1 MPEPPVVGVDP
12 GRGKCGLAVVF
23 RSGEVADQCVV
34 PREKLVDTLLEMVQR
49 HQASAVVVGDRTGSS
64 DACREIAR
72 VLSCPV
78 VTAPEHETTLRARE
92 RFFRDHPPRG
102 WRALVPRGLLT
113 PPRPVDDYAAIL
125 LAEAWWNSRGLR
137 KDADR

>member
-23 RSGEVADQCVV
+23 RSGEVVEQCVV
-34 PREKLVDTLLEMVQR
+34 PREKLVDTLTDMVQR
-49 HQASAVVVGDRTGSS
+49 HQAAAVVVGDRTGSS

-72 VLSCPV
+72 VLACPV
-78 VTAPEHETTLRARE
+78 VTAPEHETTLRARD
-92 RFFRDHPPRG
+92 RFFRDHPPKG

-125 LAEAWWNSRGLR
+125 LAEAWWNNAR
-137 KDADR
+137 K

>member
-1 MPEPPVVGVDP
+1 MLEPPVVAVDP

-23 RSGEVADQCVV
+23 RSGEVPEQCVV
-34 PREKLVDTLLEMVQR
+34 PREKLVDALVDMVKR

-72 VLSCPV
+72 VLPCPV
-78 VTAPEHETTLRARE
+78 VTAPEHETTLRARD
-92 RFFRDHPPRG
+92 RFFLDHPPKG
-102 WRALVPRGLLT
+102 WRSLVPRGLLT

-125 LAEAWWNSRGLR
+125 LGEAWWKQHSARTDTSR
-137 KDADR
+137 